1 MLLRLLH
8 SFSTRFHSIHSAA
21 HTNGIAIESQFM
33 IIALNIVCI
42 VDLSMLSLRRGPA
55 ETLGVPVGA
64 VIFACFTHPDELRSD
79 SNEIGSKHPL
89 ELLASRP
96 IPFQSKFLEYFLSE
110 LSVIQV
116 SRQP

>member
-1 MLLRLLH
+1 
-8 SFSTRFHSIHSAA
+8 
-21 HTNGIAIESQFM
+21 M

-55 ETLGVPVGA
+55 ETLGVGA